1 MVVFPNAKINLGL
14 NVVAK
19 RPDGFHDIVTCF
31 YPVPVHDV
39 LEIIETNAKK
49 SSFRSSGIA
58 IPGREE
64 ENLCMKAYQL
74 LKKDY
79 QLPPVEMYLHKII
92 PIGAG
97 LGGGSSD
104 AAFTLEVLNE
114 MFQLFLDGTILEEYA
129 SRLGSDCAF
138 FIRNKPVLAFERGDV
153 FGSVE
158 VTLKGKK
165 LLLIY
170 PDVHVSTAEAYSK
183 IKPATPEQSVKEILE
198 QEPIENWQN
207 LLTND
212 FEESVFQLYPEVAK
226 LKEELYKA
234 GAVYACMSGSGS
246 SVFGIFNEDAD
257 ISSVLREYKQRWELL
272 L

>member
-19 RPDGFHDIVTCF
+19 RTDGFHDIVTCF
-31 YPVPVHDV
+31 YPVPVKDV
-39 LEIIETNAKK
+39 LEIVETNGKK

-58 IPGREE
+58 IPGKEE

-79 QLPPVEMYLHKII
+79 QLPPVEIYLHKII

-129 SRLGSDCAF
+129 SQLGSDCPF
-138 FIRNKPVLAFERGDV
+138 FIRNKPVMAFERGDV

-158 VTLKGKK
+158 VNLTGKK

-170 PDVHVSTAEAYSK
+170 PGVHVSTAEAYSR
-183 IKPATPEQSVKEILE
+183 IKPEAPERSVKEILE
-198 QEPIENWQN
+198 QLPVDQWRSE
-207 LLTND
+207 LKND
-212 FEESVFQLYPEVAK
+212 FETSVFQLYPEVAS
-226 LKEELYKA
+226 LKEKLYDA
-234 GAVYACMSGSGS
+234 GAVYAGMSGSGS
-246 SVFGIFNEDAD
+246 SVFGIFDEEQE
-257 ISSVLREYKQRWELL
+257 ISGILEEYPQRWEVVL
-272 L
+272 

>member
-19 RPDGFHDIVTCF
+19 RSDGFHDIVTCF
-31 YPVPVHDV
+31 YPVPLYDV
-39 LEIIETNAKK
+39 LEIVESTGRK

-79 QLPPVEMYLHKII
+79 QLPHVDMYLHKII

-97 LGGGSSD
+97 LGGGSAD
-104 AAFTLEVLNE
+104 AAFTLQLVNE
-114 MFQLFLDGTILEEYA
+114 MFQLFLDAAILEEYA
-129 SRLGSDCAF
+129 AQLGSDCAF

-153 FGSVE
+153 FGSVQ
-158 VTLKGKK
+158 VDLAGKK

-170 PDVHVSTAEAYSK
+170 PDVHVSTAEAYSR
-183 IKPATPEQSVKEILE
+183 IMPENPEKSVKEVLE
-198 QEPIENWQN
+198 QVPMDRWKEE
-207 LLTND
+207 LRND
-212 FEESVFQLYPEVAK
+212 FEESVFQLYPQVAA
-226 LKEELYKA
+226 LKEKLYAA
-234 GAVYACMSGSGS
+234 GALYTSMSGSGS
-246 SVFGIFNEDAD
+246 SVFGIFEEEKDLSA
-257 ISSVLREYKQRWELL
+257 VLREYTQRWEMVL
-272 L
+272 

>member
-31 YPVPVHDV
+31 YPVPVKDV
-39 LEIIETNAKK
+39 LEIVEATGKK
-49 SSFRSSGIA
+49 SSFRSSGIV
-58 IPGREE
+58 IPGKEE

-74 LKKDY
+74 LRKDY
-79 QLPPVEMYLHKII
+79 QLPPVDIYLHKII

-97 LGGGSSD
+97 LGGGSAD

-129 SRLGSDCAF
+129 AQLGSDCAF
-138 FIRNKPVLAFERGDV
+138 FIRNKPVMAFERGDV

-158 VTLKGKK
+158 VDLQGKK

-170 PDVHVSTAEAYSK
+170 PDVHVSTAEAYSQV
-183 IKPATPEQSVKEILE
+183 KPEAPERSVKEILE
-198 QEPIENWQN
+198 QLPMDQWRNE
-207 LLTND
+207 LKND
-212 FEESVFQLYPEVAK
+212 FEDSVFQLYPEVAA
-226 LKEELYKA
+226 LKEKLYGV
-234 GAVYACMSGSGS
+234 GAIYACMSGSGS
-246 SVFGIFNEDAD
+246 SAFGIFDEEQD
-257 ISSVLREYKQRWELL
+257 ISTVLKEYPQRWEMVL
-272 L
+272 